1 MICCM
6 IPISDLG
13 QKILSTNQFPGIF
26 LIGNIWKTKNARAW
40 KKYFSRR
47 IFKRQSVD
55 ISF

>member
-6 IPISDLG
+6 IPISDVG

-47 IFKRQSVD
+47 IFKGQSVD